1 MILFFLQ
8 VVCIIL
14 SQLTKKHVILIIN
27 YKNNKMKKII
37 VFVFL
42 AVGFSMNAQTS
53 KELLGKWQLVKWVQN
68 GKEKDINAYFKTDQV
83 FQVFLD
89 GGHFESVNGDEVHK
103 AKWKL
108 SKDNS
113 ELTITSAIIPVKFH
127 IDSFDAQKR
136 VMTYEQLGTFEYKKV
151 AN

>member
-1 MILFFLQ
+1 
-8 VVCIIL
+8 
-14 SQLTKKHVILIIN
+14 
-27 YKNNKMKKII
+27 MKKII
-37 VFVFL
+37 AFVFL
-42 AVGFSMNAQTS
+42 ALGFSMNGQTS

-127 IDSFDAQKR
+127 IDFFDAEKR

-151 AN
+151 PN